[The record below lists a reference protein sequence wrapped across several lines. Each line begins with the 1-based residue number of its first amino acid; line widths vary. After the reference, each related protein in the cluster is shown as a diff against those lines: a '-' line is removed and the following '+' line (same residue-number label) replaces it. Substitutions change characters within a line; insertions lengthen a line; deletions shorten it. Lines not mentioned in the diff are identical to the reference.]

1 MITSLIPTYI
11 QNDVNLLKLEIKIIS
26 FRSKEDLPTHFRR
39 KLEKSQIEHAYYIG
53 TSLPAW
59 HKFN

>member
-11 QNDVNLLKLEIKIIS
+11 QNDVNLKLEIKIIS
-26 FRSKEDLPTHFRR
+26 FRSKEELPTHFRR
-39 KLEKSQIEHAYYIG
+39 KIEEFQIEHAYDIG